1 MPHVETASNGTNP
14 STQTSTVLV
23 ERLLQSKGY
32 SGSLEG
38 EAMLRI
44 QIVVLTVTLLVV
56 ACGPSEAATESPTP
70 HAAPAVENLAA
81 EPTLSALDEHPTEPV
96 PSPVLSA
103 ETATALDYGAID
115 YAAATG
121 VDIAEARRRAPLL
134 EELKPTLR
142 SIREAG
148 NSLAG
153 LFIEHNPDLRVHLRL
168 TAKPSPTLQA
178 ILDRSPVPVV
188 VSADAALS
196 VYDSRRRLE
205 LATPGLARAVPEL
218 MGTFIDERTG
228 EAVMDVFVQG
238 TLEEVAAAK
247 SRIEAAAA
255 ALAREIGLPVRIDYL
270 SGPLLEDLDLPGIE
284 EPTGR

>member
-1 MPHVETASNGTNP
+1 
-14 STQTSTVLV
+14 
-23 ERLLQSKGY
+23 
-32 SGSLEG
+32 
-38 EAMLRI
+38 MLRI

-56 ACGPSEAATESPTP
+56 ACGPSEAATESPTQ

-96 PSPVLSA
+96 PSPVLLA

-134 EELKPTLR
+134 EKLKPTLR
-142 SIREAG
+142 SIREEAG
-148 NSLAG
+148 DSLAG
-153 LFIEHNPDLRVHLRL
+153 LYIEHNPDLRIHLRL
-168 TAKPSPTLQA
+168 TANPSPTLQA
-178 ILDRSPVPVV
+178 ILDTSPVPIV

-205 LATPGLARAVPEL
+205 LATPGVARAVPEL
-218 MGTFIDERTG
+218 IGTFIDERTG
-228 EAVMDVFVQG
+228 DAVMDVFVEG
-238 TLEEVAAAK
+238 APDKVAAAK

-270 SGPLLEDLDLPGIE
+270 SGPLEDQDLPGIE